1 METPAQVGNGQETKN
16 SPAWK
21 RQALKHRLSFPESA
35 TSRLRK
41 IMKKKTY
48 NKSTPTWQVT
58 NRTKQLETNYK
69 GWDNPKINSLGPP
82 PYKPRWVSR
91 VENNLKE
98 ENEN

>member
-1 METPAQVGNGQETKN
+1 METPAQIGNGQETKN

-48 NKSTPTWQVT
+48 NKSTPTWLAT

-69 GWDNPKINSLGPP
+69 RLDNPKLRPLVPP
-82 PYKPRWVSR
+82 LYKPRWQSR
-91 VENNLKE
+91 N
-98 ENEN
+98 